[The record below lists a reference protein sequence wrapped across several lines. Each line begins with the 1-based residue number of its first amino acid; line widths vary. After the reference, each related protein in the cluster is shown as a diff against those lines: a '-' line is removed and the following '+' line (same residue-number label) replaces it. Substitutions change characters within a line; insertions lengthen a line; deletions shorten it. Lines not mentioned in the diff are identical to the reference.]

1 MSASFIPYFEHA
13 SVDIM
18 AGPPA
23 FDTITVPLSFL
34 GTGCFENA
42 VAKNR
47 ELIQANQDL
56 ALAKDQLEQNN
67 QELRGLNQKIASAND
82 QMTRDL
88 EAAARV
94 QRALLPAEETLHFN
108 CGEGLAIRSLSWISR

>member
-1 MSASFIPYFEHA
+1 MLTQCGGD
-13 SVDIM
+13 SVVLALEVN
-18 AGPPA
+18 AGRQQVLNLLVS
-23 FDTITVPLSFL
+23 T
-34 GTGCFENA
+34 FENA

-56 ALAKDQLEQNN
+56 ATAKDQLEQNN
-67 QELRGLNQKIASAND
+67 QDLRDLNQKIASAND

-94 QRALLPAEETLHFN
+94 QRALLPAK
-108 CGEGLAIRSLSWISR
+108 A

>member
-23 FDTITVPLSFL
+23 FETITVPWSLL

-42 VAKNR
+42 VARSKSSCMVSTLITPLCKNS
-47 ELIQANQDL
+47 
-56 ALAKDQLEQNN
+56 
-67 QELRGLNQKIASAND
+67 AS
-82 QMTRDL
+82 
-88 EAAARV
+88 
-94 QRALLPAEETLHFN
+94 
-108 CGEGLAIRSLSWISR
+108 